1 LQEEAEVE
9 VKEEDTAV
17 AEEEGVLGNN
27 VSQGHCFSV
36 ISDLGYFLHR
46 LCLFVSF

>member
-9 VKEEDTAV
+9 VEEEDAAV
-17 AEEEGVLGNN
+17 AEEEGVLGDN
-27 VSQGHCFSV
+27 VSQDYCFSV
-36 ISDLGYFLHR
+36 ISDLGYFLYR